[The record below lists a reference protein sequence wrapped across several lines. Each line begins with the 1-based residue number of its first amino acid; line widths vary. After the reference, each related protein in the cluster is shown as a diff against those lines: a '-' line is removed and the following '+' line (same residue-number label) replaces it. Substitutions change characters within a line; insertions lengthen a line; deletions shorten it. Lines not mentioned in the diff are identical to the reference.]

1 MADTT
6 PHAAGQ
12 QDAAL
17 SPHPAVAAVQGRFG
31 EAVEA
36 VVVFRDE
43 TTVHVAKE
51 RVHDVLGFLRDDP
64 ALAYDMLIDLTAVDW
79 RVRRPR
85 FEVMYQLYST
95 QNRQRLRIKT
105 GVGPIESGDAIA
117 TASDLWAAGNWL
129 ERECF
134 DMFGINF
141 AGHPDLR
148 RILLPEDWNEGYPLR
163 KEYPLR
169 GHKQWGQYH

>member
-1 MADTT
+1 MADPVT
-6 PHAAGQ
+6 PMTGT
-12 QDAAL
+12 QDAA
-17 SPHPAVAAVQGRFG
+17 PPAHPAAVAVQERFG
-31 EAVEA
+31 DAVTEI
-36 VVVFRDE
+36 VVFRDE
-43 TTVHVAKE
+43 TTVHVATE
-51 RVHDVLGFLRDDP
+51 RVHDVLQFLRDDP
-64 ALAYDMLIDLTAVDW
+64 TLAYDMLIDLTAVDW

-95 QNRQRLRIKT
+95 QNRDRLRIKA

-117 TASDLWAAGNWL
+117 TSSDLWASGNWL